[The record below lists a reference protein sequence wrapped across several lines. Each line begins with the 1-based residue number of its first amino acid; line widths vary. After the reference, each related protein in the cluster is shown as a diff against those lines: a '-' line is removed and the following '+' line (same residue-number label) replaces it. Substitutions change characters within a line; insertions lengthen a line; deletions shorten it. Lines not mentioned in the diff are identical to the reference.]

1 MRVDF
6 ILQSENSSE
15 KNSIGQHI
23 ANVVAK
29 GKFTSARIAVA
40 YATVSGTRQI
50 LKSFSSKKLASSQ
63 WVIGLSDFITHPD
76 ALELLFKTDGASVK
90 VADTVKYG
98 TRYHPKV
105 FQFGDEKST
114 TPKLTFIGSAN
125 MTAAA
130 LRTNVET
137 LSELTAE
144 DKSDFKSFDTLWGKL
159 WKTGKPLTAKRLA
172 EYRVKFEA
180 ADKARKTSK
189 AKLRKIHAAS
199 TKPPS
204 NKAVEI
210 LSSDE
215 AQLDPKLAKTCWIE
229 VGKATL
235 FGRELEFKLELA
247 NFFGLDS
254 SDTNE
259 KTFNFKLD
267 DKSETQLR
275 MKYQAKNG
283 MWRLQMNPTI
293 PEVEI
298 GLRPKIP
305 GGLGRSPHVA
315 IFTKTKA
322 DDTFQL
328 KFILDT
334 SVAYTRLQSKSEK
347 TGTLGQTSARKYGWC
362 D

>member
-6 ILQSENSSE
+6 ILQSENSSQKE
-15 KNSIGQHI
+15 SIGRHI
-23 ANVVAK
+23 ADVVAK
-29 GKFTSARIAVA
+29 RKFTSARIAVA

-50 LKSFSSKKLASSQ
+50 LNSFSSKKLARSQ

-98 TRYHPKV
+98 TRYHPKIY
-105 FQFGDEKST
+105 QFGDTKST

-144 DKSDFKSFDTLWGKL
+144 NKSDLKSFDALWGKL
-159 WKTGKPLTAKRLA
+159 WKTGKPLTAKKLA
-172 EYRVKFEA
+172 DYRAKFEA
-180 ADKARKTSK
+180 AEKTRKPSKTKLHKIKQSGIKASPKKT
-189 AKLRKIHAAS
+189 
-199 TKPPS
+199 
-204 NKAVEI
+204 VEV

-229 VGKATL
+229 VGKATAM
-235 FGRELEFKLELA
+235 GRELEFKLELA
-247 NFFGLDS
+247 NYFGLNSNDK
-254 SDTNE
+254 TE

-267 DKSETQLR
+267 NGTVTPLR
-275 MKYQAKNG
+275 MKYQSDNG
-283 MWRLQMNPTI
+283 MWRLQMNKSI

-298 GLRPKIP
+298 GLRPQVP

-322 DDTFQL
+322 ADTFRL
-328 KFILDT
+328 RFILDT
-334 SVAYTRLQSKSEK
+334 STSYSRLQSKSKK